1 MHGHLSRF
9 REALSRSEFVCDL
22 LQIGLNKFT
31 RKNSDSVYSNI
42 CQLLKSSQLYDFL
55 DMVDT
60 LILLQ
65 VPGISEQ
72 SVCAPVDQLKSWQE
86 AEAQTQSKE
95 AAHLEA
101 LLF

>member
-1 MHGHLSRF
+1 ML
-9 REALSRSEFVCDL
+9 
-22 LQIGLNKFT
+22 
-31 RKNSDSVYSNI
+31 
-42 CQLLKSSQLYDFL
+42 
-55 DMVDT
+55 DT

-101 LLF
+101 LLFLDGSVLK